1 MKAAWRAILVAGALA
16 VPAAAQQGGD
26 PFTIEETGKAYR
38 TLQAA
43 VDAISVK
50 GTILIAPGRYTG
62 CAVQEKGVVTYKARQ
77 GGMVIFDGGVCE
89 GKATLVLRG
98 RGALVDGLTF
108 TNISVEDRNGA
119 GIRQER
125 GDLVVLNSR
134 FERSETSILTTDDHL
149 LKTTID
155 KSQFSQ
161 LGRCVSTCSH
171 SLYIGQ
177 IDRFQLTRSTF
188 EQGYGGHYV
197 KSRAR
202 EVLISENRIDDSQGR
217 GTSYEID
224 LSEGAVGEV
233 SRNVLIKGRAADNRC
248 CMITVA
254 PEGANNPSEGL
265 KIVGNDASL
274 GQGALYTT
282 AFVANWSGETLAM
295 SGNKVGPRVVLLQN
309 R

>member
-1 MKAAWRAILVAGALA
+1 MKTAWRVLWMAGALA
-16 VPAAAQQGGD
+16 VPAAAQQGGA
-26 PFTIEETGKAYR
+26 PFTIEETGRAYG

-43 VDAISVK
+43 VDAISAK
-50 GTILIAPGRYTG
+50 GTILIAPGRYSG
-62 CAVQEKGVVTYKARQ
+62 CAVQEQGVITYKAREA
-77 GGMVIFDGGVCE
+77 GTAIFDGGACE

-108 TNISVEDRNGA
+108 TNISVADRNGA

-134 FERSETSILTTDDHL
+134 FERSETSILTVNDHL

-155 KSQFSQ
+155 RSQFSQ
-161 LGRCVSTCSH
+161 LGSCPSTCSH
-171 SLYIGQ
+171 GLYIGQ
-177 IDRFQLTRSTF
+177 IERFQLTRSTF
-188 EQGYGGHYV
+188 DRGYGGHYV

-217 GTSYEID
+217 GASYQID
-224 LSEGAVGEV
+224 LSEGAVGEI

-274 GQGALYTT
+274 GQGALYST

-295 SGNKVGPRVVLLQN
+295 SGNKVGPRVVMLQN